1 MIYHFI
7 LNPKSGKK
15 RRYRHLED
23 TIKKAC
29 ADRKIEYQ
37 IHHTYGHNDATE
49 YVAKMAAATDE
60 KQRFI
65 AIGGDGTLNTLVNSA
80 PENPNVE
87 FGVIP
92 AGTGN
97 DYIRNFTKKKA
108 FTDINAQ
115 IDGEAVTVDLIKC
128 NERYCINMINIGLDC
143 EVVKE
148 AERLKKLWFIP
159 VNLSYIAGLA
169 VVSFRKIGTKMK
181 LEYSDGSVID
191 KFYTLTAIGKGKF
204 CGGGFCAIPTADL
217 SDGKLHSI
225 AIDKIPLA
233 KFLSLVI
240 PYKLGKHLKS
250 KRALKVIKYTATD
263 NLKMSFDNDISVCI
277 DGEVFT
283 AKEIELS
290 VRRAAANFVVP
301 KGASYKYLKA

>member
-23 TIKKAC
+23 TIVKAC
-29 ADRKIEYQ
+29 TDKNINYKIHY
-37 IHHTYGHNDATE
+37 TYGHNDATE
-49 YVAKMAAATDE
+49 YVAQNAKATDE

-97 DYIRNFTKKKA
+97 DFIRNFTKKKT

-115 IDGEAVTVDLIKC
+115 IEGEAITVDLIKC
-128 NERYCINMINIGLDC
+128 NERYCINMINVGLDC
-143 EVVKE
+143 EVAKE
-148 AERLKKLWFIP
+148 ADKLKKLWFFP
-159 VNLSYIAGLA
+159 VSLSYIAGL
-169 VVSFRKIGTKMK
+169 VVVAFRKIGTKMK
-181 LEYSDGSVID
+181 LTYSDGTVQD
-191 KFYTLTAIGKGKF
+191 KLYTLSAIGKGRF
-204 CGGGFCAIPTADL
+204 CGGGFCALPTANLD
-217 SDGKLHSI
+217 DGKLHSI
-225 AIDKIPLA
+225 AIDKISLA
-233 KFLSLVI
+233 KFLSLVV

-250 KRALKVIKYTATD
+250 KHAMKVIKYTTTD
-263 NLKMSFDNDISVCI
+263 SLKMDFDNEISVCI
-277 DGEVFT
+277 DGEIFD
-283 AKEIELS
+283 AKSIELS
-290 VRRAAANFVVP
+290 IRRAAANFVVP
-301 KGASYKYLKA
+301 KGSSYKSVKT

>member
-29 ADRKIEYQ
+29 AIKNIECK
-37 IHHTYGHNDATE
+37 IHHTYKLGDVAE
-49 YVAKMAAATDE
+49 YIAENAKATDE

-115 IDGEAVTVDLIKC
+115 IEGEAIAVDLIKC
-128 NERYCINMINIGLDC
+128 NERYSINMINVGLDC
-143 EVVKE
+143 EVAKE
-148 AERLKKLWFIP
+148 ADRLKKLWFIP
-159 VNLSYIAGLA
+159 VSLSYIAGL
-169 VVSFRKIGTKMK
+169 VVMAFRKIGTKMK
-181 LEYSDGSVID
+181 ITYGDGTLRD
-191 KFYTLTAIGKGKF
+191 KIFTLTAIGKGKF
-204 CGGGFCAIPTADL
+204 CGGGFCALPTANLD
-217 SDGKLHSI
+217 DGKLHVIS
-225 AIDKIPLA
+225 IDKITLA
-233 KFLSLVI
+233 KFLSLVV

-250 KRALKVIKYTATD
+250 KRAMKVIKYNTAES
-263 NLKMSFDNDISVCI
+263 LKLDFDNDISVCI
-277 DGEVFT
+277 DGEIFD
-283 AKEIELS
+283 AKSIELS
-290 VRRAAANFVVP
+290 VRRAAAHFVVP
-301 KGASYKYLKA
+301 KGSSYKYIKA